1 MYTTEHIGVTNI
13 VLYKGRKCSWLEIY
27 EVRSPMQACHAEL
40 CLNLHHVQ
48 NRQSKS
54 CLHCPPSAKCEH
66 TCPRSQVL
74 QRHQTNFSL
83 LVGMCFLPA
92 VPLDKSFEKARK
104 LSKHSLGLQHAE
116 EREWMTL
123 VQHGLS
129 GEICYYYRCY
139 FSLHFNFAFYYP
151 VDNFI
156 LGRYNVGKEKKFKSH
171 RI

>member
-1 MYTTEHIGVTNI
+1 MFRTVSQR
-13 VLYKGRKCSWLEIY
+13 V
-27 EVRSPMQACHAEL
+27 ACIAHPA
-40 CLNLHHVQ
+40 
-48 NRQSKS
+48 QSVS
-54 CLHCPPSAKCEH
+54 FYH

-74 QRHQTNFSL
+74 QRHQTNFSF

-92 VPLDKSFEKARK
+92 VPLDRSFEKTRK

-123 VQHGLS
+123 IQHGLS

-151 VDNFI
+151 DDNFI
-156 LGRYNVGKEKKFKSH
+156 LGRYNVGKEKSGNHTEFRHCRAVSA
-171 RI
+171 